1 MSRILFTSMPFA
13 GHIRPGL
20 PIARELVDAGH
31 EVLWY
36 TGQKCAALVAG
47 SGATFVPYPESLDFD
62 DAEVDE
68 RRGTDGAPPT
78 KPGLKDLRRD
88 IQEVFLRPVA
98 EHVDAL
104 EAVVRDFRPD
114 VVATEHTFIAGALL
128 AERRQIPL
136 VVFAVTPLT
145 LSSIDTAPF
154 GTGLPPSSTWLGRL
168 RNRALNAAMRQV
180 IFRGAQQQA
189 AQLRDSLGLPPLP
202 GYFLDW
208 TTTLADRF
216 LVPSVPEF
224 EYHRSDLPDSVQFV
238 GVLLPAGA
246 DDGWTPP
253 SWWDELAQA
262 KSAGRP
268 VVLVTQ
274 GTLATD
280 PDNLL
285 RPAIAALADQDVLV
299 IATSGG
305 PYPDT
310 VLPERDR
317 PATVRIEPF
326 VPFTELLPLVDV
338 MVTNGWYGGVQMALA
353 YGVPLVG
360 AGTTED
366 KMEVNAGVAHSG
378 AGVSLKVDRPT
389 SAQVLSGVRTVL
401 DDPSYRARAG
411 VLQRAYAR
419 YGGARWAAE
428 IVADTARAVTGAD
441 AVQAVR

>member
-1 MSRILFTSMPFA
+1 MSRVLFTSMPFA

-36 TGQKCAALVAG
+36 TGQKYARLVAG

-62 DAEVDE
+62 DADVDQQ
-68 RRGTDGAPPT
+68 RRTEGAPPA

-98 EHVDAL
+98 EHVGVL
-104 EAVVRDFRPD
+104 ETIVENFRPD

-128 AERRQIPL
+128 AERLQIPL
-136 VVFAVTPLT
+136 VVFAVTPMT

-154 GTGLPPSSTWLGRL
+154 GTGLPPSTTRLGRL

-180 IFRGAQQQA
+180 IFRGAQRQA
-189 AQLRDSLGLPPLP
+189 AQLRESLGLAPLP

-208 TTTLADRF
+208 TTTLAEKF

-224 EYHRSDLPDSVQFV
+224 EYQRSDLPGSVQFV
-238 GVLLPAGA
+238 GTFLPAGV

-253 SWWDELAQA
+253 TWWSDLAAARQ
-262 KSAGRP
+262 AGRP

-285 RPAIAALADQDVLV
+285 RPAINALADQDVLV

-305 PYPDT
+305 PNPET
-310 VLPERDR
+310 VLAERDR
-317 PATVRIEPF
+317 PANVRIVAF

-338 MVTNGWYGGVQMALA
+338 MVTTGGYGGVQMALA

-366 KMEVNAGVAHSG
+366 KMEVNARVAHSG
-378 AGVSLKVDRPT
+378 AGVSLRVDRPT
-389 SAQVLSGVRTVL
+389 PAQVLSGVRTVL
-401 DDPSYRARAG
+401 GDPAYRAKAR
-411 VLQRAYAR
+411 VLQQAYAR

-428 IVADTARAVTGAD
+428 IVAGTARAVAGSAQ
-441 AVQAVR
+441 VQSVR

>member
-1 MSRILFTSMPFA
+1 
-13 GHIRPGL
+13 
-20 PIARELVDAGH
+20 VDA
-31 EVLWY
+31 
-36 TGQKCAALVAG
+36 
-47 SGATFVPYPESLDFD
+47 
-62 DAEVDE
+62 
-68 RRGTDGAPPT
+68 
-78 KPGLKDLRRD
+78 
-88 IQEVFLRPVA
+88 
-98 EHVDAL
+98 
-104 EAVVRDFRPD
+104 AVV
-114 VVATEHTFIAGALL
+114 V
-128 AERRQIPL
+128 
-136 VVFAVTPLT
+136 
-145 LSSIDTAPF
+145 
-154 GTGLPPSSTWLGRL
+154 GRIGPG
-168 RNRALNAAMRQV
+168 QV
-180 IFRGAQQQA
+180 
-189 AQLRDSLGLPPLP
+189 
-202 GYFLDW
+202 
-208 TTTLADRF
+208 
-216 LVPSVPEF
+216 
-224 EYHRSDLPDSVQFV
+224 
-238 GVLLPAGA
+238 
-246 DDGWTPP
+246 
-253 SWWDELAQA
+253 
-262 KSAGRP
+262 GRP

-338 MVTNGWYGGVQMALA
+338 MVTNGGYGGVQMALA

-366 KMEVNAGVAHSG
+366 KMEVNARVAHSG

>member
-20 PIARELVDAGH
+20 PIARELVGAGH

-36 TGQKCAALVAG
+36 TGQKYAALVAG

-62 DAEVDE
+62 DADVDE
-68 RRGTDGAPPT
+68 RRRAPGQARSEGPAQGH
-78 KPGLKDLRRD
+78 PGGVPAAGGRARRRARSGRSRLPAGRGRDRAHLHRRRVARRAAADPAGRLRGHPADAVQHRHG
-88 IQEVFLRPVA
+88 PVRHGVA
-98 EHVDAL
+98 AVQHV
-104 EAVVRDFRPD
+104 
-114 VVATEHTFIAGALL
+114 AGSAAQPG
-128 AERRQIPL
+128 AERRD
-136 VVFAVTPLT
+136 A
-145 LSSIDTAPF
+145 SGD
-154 GTGLPPSSTWLGRL
+154 LPWRAAAGGPAAGFPRPAAAARL
-168 RNRALNAAMRQV
+168 
-180 IFRGAQQQA
+180 
-189 AQLRDSLGLPPLP
+189 LP
-202 GYFLDW
+202 GLD
-208 TTTLADRF
+208 DDPGR
-216 LVPSVPEF
+216 SVPGAERAGIRVPPQ
-224 EYHRSDLPDSVQFV
+224 RSAGLGPVRRRLSARRRRRWVDAAVVV
-238 GVLLPAGA
+238 GRIGPGQV
-246 DDGWTPP
+246 
-253 SWWDELAQA
+253 
-262 KSAGRP
+262 GRP

-326 VPFTELLPLVDV
+326 VPFTELLHAGRRHGHQRWVRRGADGP
-338 MVTNGWYGGVQMALA
+338 A

-366 KMEVNAGVAHSG
+366 KMEVNARVAHSG

-401 DDPSYRARAG
+401 DEPSYRARAG

-419 YGGARWAAE
+419 YGGA
-428 IVADTARAVTGAD
+428 
-441 AVQAVR
+441 